1 MANVDVIDP
10 AEPRAIAAPPNQLAI
25 SIGSCLMSI
34 VAALATWGTLSAKH
48 PFFTVPSRFDIG
60 MGASNEARI
69 ALLTEQARVDQKNA
83 MVAFTVGGVLM
94 SSVLVLVAPGCCS
107 RAARITIAIPWGA
120 FVGVAT
126 GFLGSISYAAI
137 NPNGSFPSTT
147 NSGLGQAVAFGI
159 FGAGLG
165 LLYGAFCRN
174 KFLPLSATFVGC
186 IAGATGGLLFPIFTG
201 LLMPND
207 NIAGFL
213 HTSVPGTIWLGLPFA
228 AIGFALPG
236 MSNRKASKPG

>member
-1 MANVDVIDP
+1 MANVVVIDP
-10 AEPRAIAAPPNQLAI
+10 AEPKAIATSPSQLAI

-34 VAALATWGTLSAKH
+34 VAALATWGTISAKH
-48 PFFTVPSRFDIG
+48 PFFTVPSRFNIG

-83 MVAFTVGGVLM
+83 MVAFTVGGVLI
-94 SSVLVLVAPGCCS
+94 SSVLVFVASGCCS
-107 RAARITIAIPWGA
+107 RATRFAIAIPWGA

-165 LLYGAFCRN
+165 LLYGAFSRN
-174 KFLPLSATFVGC
+174 KFQAMYSTFVGC
-186 IAGATGGLLFPIFTG
+186 IAGAAGGLLFPIVTG
-201 LLMPND
+201 LLMPNE
-207 NIAGFL
+207 NIAGLL
-213 HTSVPGTIWLGLPFA
+213 HTSVPGAIWLGLPFA

-236 MSNRKASKPG
+236 MSNRQASKHG